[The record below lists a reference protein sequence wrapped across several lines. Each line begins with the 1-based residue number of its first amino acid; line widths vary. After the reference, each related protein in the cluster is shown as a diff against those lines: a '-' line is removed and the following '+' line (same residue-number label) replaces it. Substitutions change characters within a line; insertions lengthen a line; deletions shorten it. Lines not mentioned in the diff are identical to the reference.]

1 MLYEAILVAI
11 VVGFVARGRIS
22 NLAHM
27 KLFKIWL
34 VFLSFFI
41 QIGMEYLGARGVQL
55 VFDYGIYLYGFSYL
69 LLFIFL
75 WINRHLP
82 GNILLSLGFFLNFLV
97 IMLNGGAMPVTL
109 EGLDHSYVTMLKNN
123 ELPTYKI
130 LDGSAKLPWLSD
142 VFIIPWPKGK
152 AFSIGDIFISIGV
165 FWLVFKTMI
174 NSDNYSRLIS
184 VRGMKLR

>member
-1 MLYEAILVAI
+1 VLYEAILVAI
-11 VVGFVARGRIS
+11 VVGLVAKGRIS

-41 QIGMEYLGARGVQL
+41 QLGMEYLGSRGVEA
-55 VFDYGIYLYGFSYL
+55 VFDYGFYLYGFSYV
-69 LLFIFL
+69 LLFVFL

-82 GNILLSLGFFLNFLV
+82 GNILLALGFFLNFLV
-97 IMLNGGAMPVTL
+97 IMINGGAMPVNL
-109 EGLDHSYVTMLKNN
+109 EGLDPSYITMLQNN

-130 LDGSAKLPWLSD
+130 LDSSSKLSWLSD

-152 AFSIGDIFISIGV
+152 AFSIGDIVISIGI

-174 NSDNYSRLIS
+174 NSDNHSRLTS
-184 VRGMKLR
+184 VRCMKM